1 MPFLGELFE
10 RVTIVVN
17 YTITHIHMYTH
28 TRLLD
33 PEFGYTAWGAAVPY
47 SIPPPTTAYTR
58 GHQHSSQLV
67 CRCSLA
73 MNNVSSSNVIVTPP
87 SQTQPGLLATA
98 VPHSIPKK
106 VCTLSPSLMTVNV
119 VV

>member
-1 MPFLGELFE
+1 MPNYRWRSDFIIELWIEIMPFLGELFE

-33 PEFGYTAWGAAVPY
+33 PEFGYTAWVAAVPY

-73 MNNVSSSNVIVTPP
+73 MNNVSSSNVIVTP
-87 SQTQPGLLATA
+87 
-98 VPHSIPKK
+98 
-106 VCTLSPSLMTVNV
+106 SLVS
-119 VV
+119 